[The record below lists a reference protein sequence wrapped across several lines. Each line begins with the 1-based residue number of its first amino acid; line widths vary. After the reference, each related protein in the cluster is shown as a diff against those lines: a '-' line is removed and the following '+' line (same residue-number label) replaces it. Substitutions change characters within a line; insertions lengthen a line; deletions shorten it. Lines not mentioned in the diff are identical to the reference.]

1 MCLAPLDT
9 GLERPSGEPRG
20 GGLAASRPGS
30 ADLLPH
36 GDGPLAYGVSA
47 SVDAPEGCG
56 PAGGAEPA
64 AALRFRRKW
73 SPTPVHIFK
82 AVHAWGRAVCF
93 FQSALLRCR
102 TLYICTTK
110 HIDLKHT
117 FQ

>member
-36 GDGPLAYGVSA
+36 GDGPLACGVSA

-73 SPTPVHIFK
+73 SPRWWPKVPRG
-82 AVHAWGRAVCF
+82 GRWLSCS
-93 FQSALLRCR
+93 QKSLL
-102 TLYICTTK
+102 
-110 HIDLKHT
+110 
-117 FQ
+117 